1 MKILNFLKP
10 RQVKL
15 SRTYFK
21 EVRELCEDL
30 TKNTPYKDL
39 KVSVQ
44 TPDSVIISGSNGKAD
59 SIKIDMDFAKGTQ
72 TQIEKTKSY
81 VLMPFLN
88 VREEI
93 QEIWGTIN
101 GAIKRVKTTNIKREE
116 DWSNYIKTTDIEN
129 YLSGNKYRMEV
140 TPSGKRYFKN
150 INGDWVEMFSKA
162 QK

>member
-1 MKILNFLKP
+1 MKILNFFCR

-15 SRTYFK
+15 SRTYSK
-21 EVRELCEDL
+21 EVRALCEDL
-30 TKNTPYKDL
+30 TKNTPYKDVNVNV
-39 KVSVQ
+39 K
-44 TPDSVIISGSNGKAD
+44 TPDLVIISGSNGKAN

-88 VREEI
+88 VREKI

-101 GAIKRVKTTNIKREE
+101 GVVKRVKTTNIKREE

-129 YLSGNKYRMEV
+129 YLSGNKYWMEV

-150 INGDWVEMFSKA
+150 IDGDWVEMFSKG